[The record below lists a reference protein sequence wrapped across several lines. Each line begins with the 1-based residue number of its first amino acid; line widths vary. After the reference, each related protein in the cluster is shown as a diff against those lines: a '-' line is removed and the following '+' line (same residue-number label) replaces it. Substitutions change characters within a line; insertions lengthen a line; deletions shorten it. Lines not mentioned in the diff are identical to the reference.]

1 MPLRPEG
8 RSTAGP
14 RSRRGAPGRCR
25 LRSGVSAAF
34 LALCA
39 TSALPAPAPELFREE
54 TWNYRIL
61 GELPRGWT
69 RRADALVFAYAIDEI
84 PHAYVHLL
92 RGHVEGAVDVEKQ
105 LRQRAV
111 HYRFPGADD
120 GKETV
125 KKSTWAGRD
134 AAILEHEAEVN
145 GVRCRRRVEALVA
158 RGVWYERIETV
169 YGATTEEI
177 DACREGLD
185 LFRKGFRLLSPPLTA
200 EEKADRAE
208 RTIES
213 AEFGFR
219 LVKPE
224 GFLRKEVDLAADP
237 GLRVAFEKRLEDVR
251 HGVLVRLFEYGV
263 RDDIPP
269 KAWMDLFHGGFS
281 NHVAKAARAPAEAPE
296 VPGAQET
303 LAERFTGER
312 DGRPIE
318 ELVVV
323 VRAASGRIFCLRTRT
338 SGPAHPPSVGLQ
350 VNG

>member
-1 MPLRPEG
+1 VPSASRAPLPRP
-8 RSTAGP
+8 RARLLVLAILAAP
-14 RSRRGAPGRCR
+14 AAAAPGK
-25 LRSGVSAAF
+25 
-34 LALCA
+34 
-39 TSALPAPAPELFREE
+39 ELLREE
-54 TWNYRIL
+54 AYNYL
-61 GELPRGWT
+61 VTGELPRGWT
-69 RRADALVFAYAIDEI
+69 RRADALVFAFAIDGI

-92 RGHVEGAVDVEKQ
+92 RGRVEGAVDVERE
-105 LRQRAV
+105 LGRRAA
-111 HYRFPGADD
+111 HYRFPGAPD
-120 GKETV
+120 GPESVRKTM
-125 KKSTWAGRD
+125 WAGRD
-134 AAILEHEAEVN
+134 AALLEIEAELN
-145 GVRCRRRVEALVA
+145 GVRCRRRVEAFVA
-158 RGVWYERIETV
+158 GGIWYERIETV

-177 DACREGLD
+177 DSCRAGLD

-224 GFLRKEVDLAADP
+224 GFLRKEVDLVADP

-251 HGVLVRLFEYGV
+251 HSVLVRLFEYGV

-269 KAWMDLFHGGFS
+269 RAWMDLFHGGFS
-281 NHVAKAARAPAEAPE
+281 THVTNAARAPAEAPE
-296 VPGAQET
+296 IPGASET

-318 ELVVV
+318 ETVVV
-323 VRAASGRIFCLRTRT
+323 IRAASGRILCLRTRIA
-338 SGPAHPPSVGLQ
+338 GPAPAPSVGLQ